1 MYESKSMFAKRIK
14 KPICWV
20 VMYCKRGVF
29 PTNERGFVFVPDA
42 LKAFNNPRHRGR
54 PRKESSERIIP
65 VRVFVRRRQRKVI
78 IEVAKELRNN

>member
-1 MYESKSMFAKRIK
+1 
-14 KPICWV
+14 
-20 VMYCKRGVF
+20 
-29 PTNERGFVFVPDA
+29 VPDA
-42 LKAFNNPRHRGR
+42 LKAFGNPRKRGR